1 MLTQTWSSD
10 SEEVTQLDP
19 YPKWMQQQQQGQQ
32 LQSPH
37 LVSPPSLTAHN
48 LSSPNPDVTDVGPGG
63 SPGRVGYYT
72 NLLAYQ
78 ANQGTGRFEML
89 REVDVASQR
98 QPPQVKHSFDHG
110 AATTF

>member
-1 MLTQTWSSD
+1 MLTLTSSAD
-10 SEEVTQLDP
+10 TEEVTQLEP
-19 YPKWMQQQQQGQQ
+19 YPKWIPQQQQGQQ

-37 LVSPPSLTAHN
+37 NHLAPPNLSVSNLSPPN
-48 LSSPNPDVTDVGPGG
+48 QGVTDAGPGG

-78 ANQGTGRFEML
+78 AQGNARFEIM
-89 REVDVASQR
+89 REVDVTSQR
-98 QPPQVKHSFDHG
+98 QPQVKHSFDHG